1 MAQRRIRLPARVQRK
16 PQPAPQQGG
25 PNPFTAPPTM
35 PGARCGAGGPPSGG
49 VAAPPVPPPAQLQSI
64 GNFGPAGGI
73 APPTGPTTPP
83 QVSQGLTAIG
93 APAIGTQGPGDG
105 GAPIQVTPQPT
116 PRPGLGLVLPDRGG
130 PQIDRGPVPEQTRGG
145 VARGGGA
152 RPPVVGRPA
161 RSQRGG
167 LGRGSFMRRMM
178 DRFRQRRGRTGS
190 SFGRGGFGRFGGIRR
205 SLGNPFFGR

>member
-49 VAAPPVPPPAQLQSI
+49 VAAPPGPPPAQLHPI

-83 QVSQGLTAIG
+83 QVSQGFTAIG

-116 PRPGLGLVLPDRGG
+116 PRP
-130 PQIDRGPVPEQTRGG
+130 
-145 VARGGGA
+145 
-152 RPPVVGRPA
+152 
-161 RSQRGG
+161 G